1 MFAEAGTAPAAL
13 LDDTAYA
20 QPGLYALQC
29 GLWALWC
36 SLGLEAEAVLGHSVG
51 EYAAAHAAGV
61 LELEAGARLVARR
74 GALMAAL
81 QPGGAMASVFAPAE
95 EVAAALARC
104 NAGTAGPGL
113 SLAAENGTHRV
124 VSGPAPLVD
133 GLLAQLAAAG
143 VHGQRLRVSHAFHS
157 ALMDP
162 VLAELEAVAAEI
174 RPQPAQ
180 LALVSNLTGA
190 PFAVGTWPDATY
202 WRRHAREP
210 VRFAA
215 GVATL
220 AGFGIDA
227 LLELGPRAVLAPLAL
242 GCWPDGVPAPAA
254 AASLRPGVADD
265 RALAEAAAALY
276 ATGAAIDLSAREASR
291 GYRRVSLPTYPF
303 EPQRHWVN
311 TAYPQPPL
319 LVDTAVAPA
328 SSPRRKSGAPGPGPP
343 RNRPCPR
350 RLADRAGGRSPAR
363 GTGFGFHPVHG
374 AACRAEEPDRPH
386 FIPGRSVHRSHCGRH
401 RPIDRAGVHGS
412 ASR

>member
-1 MFAEAGTAPAAL
+1 MVQPRAGGRSGAGP
-13 LDDTAYA
+13 
-20 QPGLYALQC
+20 QRG
-29 GLWALWC
+29 GI
-36 SLGLEAEAVLGHSVG
+36 
-51 EYAAAHAAGV
+51 AAAHAAGV

-81 QPGGAMASVFAPAE
+81 PPGGAMASVFAPAE

-104 NAGTAGPGL
+104 NAGTAGLGL

-162 VLAELEAVAAEI
+162 VLAALEAVAAEI
-174 RPQPAQ
+174 RPQPVQ

-190 PFAVGTWPDATY
+190 AFAEGTWPDAAY

-227 LLELGPRAVLAPLAL
+227 LLELGPRVVLAPLAL
-242 GCWPDGVPAPAA
+242 GCWPDGAPAPAA

-265 RALAEAAAALY
+265 HALAEAAAALY
-276 ATGAAIDLSAREASR
+276 ATGAAIDLAAREASR

-303 EPQRHWVN
+303 EPRAPLGRHRVSA
-311 TAYPQPPL
+311 TPATCRHGGCTS
-319 LVDTAVAPA
+319 LVAAREP
-328 SSPRRKSGAPGPGPP
+328 GAPGPGPP

-386 FIPGRSVHRSHCGRH
+386 FIPGRSVHRSHCGRP